1 MVPAERQSLSAAAER
16 QPAPGPAEQQPFSRR
31 QASMLQLPITE
42 LASCSTPGSEQCLER
57 PPPADMS
64 GGWYKSR
71 QALPILAISKHQRPV
86 LRLAQR

>member
-16 QPAPGPAEQQPFSRR
+16 QPFSRR
-31 QASMLQLPITE
+31 QASMLQHPITE

-64 GGWYKSR
+64 CGWYKSR